1 MNTALFTTAFL
12 GGLLSFFSPCVLPLI
27 PAYLTFLT
35 GLSTEELQDKPPLS
49 KTLVPALLFV
59 AGFSAIFIALGASAS
74 VLGSI
79 LKQYQKTI
87 TVIGGILV
95 IVFGILMTDLI
106 KIPAL
111 YGDTRFDM
119 GKTKGFGRYFA
130 FFTGMAFGAG
140 WTPCIGPI
148 LATIL
153 AFAASSASVASGTL
167 LLATYSIGLGLP
179 FLAVALLFG
188 FFAPYLKF
196 MSVHA
201 SAIKR
206 AAGVILAC
214 FGFLIATGLFSRF
227 VQLLSGYI
235 IHG

>member
-1 MNTALFTTAFL
+1 MSTTLFVTAFF

-35 GLSTEELQDKPPLS
+35 GLSTEELQEKQPLS
-49 KTLVPALLFV
+49 KTVVPALLFI
-59 AGFSAIFIALGASAS
+59 AGFSVIFIALGASAS

-79 LKQYQKTI
+79 LKQHQKTI
-87 TVIGGILV
+87 TVAGGILV
-95 IVFGILMTDLI
+95 IIFGILMTDFV

-111 YGDTRFDM
+111 YGEARFDM
-119 GKTKGFGRYFA
+119 GKTKVFGRYSA
-130 FFTGMAFGAG
+130 FFTGLAFGAG

-153 AFAASSASVASGTL
+153 TLAASSASVASGTL
-167 LLATYSIGLGLP
+167 LLVVYSVGLGLP

-196 MSVHA
+196 MSVH
-201 SAIKR
+201 SMAIKR
-206 AAGVILAC
+206 VAGVILII
-214 FGFLIATGLFSRF
+214 FGFLIATGLFTSLA
-227 VQLLSGYI
+227 QYI
-235 IHG
+235 